1 MTEPT
6 AVTSHGTIPPAADE
20 SVNSTSQSGIRAMW
34 ESWTNRVF
42 TMRED
47 RFFLFLAVLIGI
59 LSGLAVV
66 CFRIA
71 IEWTQIELLG
81 SSISPTFPRVI
92 LAPTLAGFAVALLVI
107 YAFPRARGSGVNQ
120 TKSAVYVSNGYIPF
134 NTVVGK
140 FITCALAIGS
150 GQSLG
155 PEDPRCRWA
164 LE

>member
-1 MTEPT
+1 MPRLGSFGTGTAPT
-6 AVTSHGTIPPAADE
+6 AVTSPGTIPPAADE
-20 SVNSTSQSGIRAMW
+20 SAISTSTSGIRAMW

-47 RFFLFLAVLIGI
+47 QFFLFLAVLIGI

-81 SSISPTFPRVI
+81 SSLAPSTLRVI
-92 LAPTLAGFAVALLVI
+92 LAPTAPGFAVALLVI

-120 TKSAVYVSNGYIPF
+120 TKSAVYV
-134 NTVVGK
+134 
-140 FITCALAIGS
+140 
-150 GQSLG
+150 
-155 PEDPRCRWA
+155 
-164 LE
+164 